1 MDAGFN
7 LLGQF
12 DEDLSGSGGPS
23 MEGVGPSF
31 GLGALE
37 NQSGGYEDA
46 GSELVHTKSQP
57 TPQPAQPAI
66 TQPTAYFEDFKDETP
81 KAQLENFK
89 QL

>member
-12 DEDLSGSGGPS
+12 DEDLSGHGGPS
-23 MEGVGPSF
+23 ISGVGPSF

-46 GSELVHTKSQP
+46 GSELVNTKDKNTGLLS
-57 TPQPAQPAI
+57 
-66 TQPTAYFEDFKDETP
+66 TA
-81 KAQLENFK
+81 
-89 QL
+89 